1 MKLKGLTSF
10 FTTLRRVFFLPPA
23 QSIDAILDSK
33 LKLLRDDNS
42 GQFSNFQ
49 GQFTNFQG
57 QFSNFQGQIQDQLN
71 LHFTDVQKQFTSLHE
86 DVARVSRQQDYRTEI
101 AASAVLH
108 RQFHTAGA
116 PRTLRRAEDVAAVL
130 ILDGDPLLPTT
141 MSLVDALLHKDV
153 GFWHLLL
160 YSVKKLPE
168 LARGQAPNSSM
179 AMAANELLELEAE
192 RLVQATATAAAA
204 AAAAAVASSAAVGSQ
219 EQCTTSSSGVE
230 VESEV
235 QLQRAYLLKVVPLLH
250 RSGLGRILFADELD
264 AYLQREDSAAARTN
278 LLLGR
283 AVPFLTAVAT
293 GEAADELQL
302 DRCSGVSLS
311 RGRAPAQSADLHL
324 GELAILSS
332 RFEDGRQQL
341 EWSATT
347 LAWAYH
353 AARLAGEAQ
362 GGAGGVLAMTR
373 ALPPVL
379 TVHAHL
385 LFSLPDWR
393 PGQPQPGAYRVEA
406 LPVLGCPLTVYY
418 NYQHGRVHYRRW

>member
-141 MSLVDALLHKDV
+141 MSLVDALLHKVGRGADV
-153 GFWHLLL
+153 FAGRSLR
-160 YSVKKLPE
+160 YVNG
-168 LARGQAPNSSM
+168 RCVVYCM
-179 AMAANELLELEAE
+179 
-192 RLVQATATAAAA
+192 T
-204 AAAAAVASSAAVGSQ
+204 
-219 EQCTTSSSGVE
+219 CTTYCSPAF
-230 VESEV
+230 
-235 QLQRAYLLKVVPLLH
+235 LRA
-250 RSGLGRILFADELD
+250 
-264 AYLQREDSAAARTN
+264 
-278 LLLGR
+278 
-283 AVPFLTAVAT
+283 
-293 GEAADELQL
+293 
-302 DRCSGVSLS
+302 
-311 RGRAPAQSADLHL
+311 
-324 GELAILSS
+324 
-332 RFEDGRQQL
+332 
-341 EWSATT
+341 
-347 LAWAYH
+347 
-353 AARLAGEAQ
+353 
-362 GGAGGVLAMTR
+362 GVL
-373 ALPPVL
+373 LPHR
-379 TVHAHL
+379 TWDSGTCS
-385 LFSLPDWR
+385 FIR
-393 PGQPQPGAYRVEA
+393 
-406 LPVLGCPLTVYY
+406 
-418 NYQHGRVHYRRW
+418 